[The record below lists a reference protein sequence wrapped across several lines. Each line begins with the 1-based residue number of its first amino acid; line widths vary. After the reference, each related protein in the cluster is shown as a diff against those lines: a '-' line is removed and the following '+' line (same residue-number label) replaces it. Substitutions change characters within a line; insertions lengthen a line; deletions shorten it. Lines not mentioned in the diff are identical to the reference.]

1 MAFVREIK
9 EAEAKQAMAESKEA
23 LHKTKGQLSHERKAA
38 KSVVKEIAALEKDI
52 VMAKAEAAKALE
64 EKEQMEKQIKEERE
78 SINETLKKAEK
89 VQAELERMESEADRE
104 VDQVVGMESER
115 QKVEREA
122 MEAELKLKA
131 NLMVREELV
140 LERIALRVHQVDWK
154 VIGDADF
161 DESDDLTKID
171 GIDKFVE
178 RKLNALEI
186 ISFEQISRM
195 DARNMEIINNAIEF
209 PPGRIEKQGW
219 IDKATELMI

>member
-1 MAFVREIK
+1 
-9 EAEAKQAMAESKEA
+9 MAESKEA

-64 EKEQMEKQIKEERE
+64 EKEQMEKQIKEARE

>member
-1 MAFVREIK
+1 
-9 EAEAKQAMAESKEA
+9 
-23 LHKTKGQLSHERKAA
+23 
-38 KSVVKEIAALEKDI
+38 
-52 VMAKAEAAKALE
+52 MAKAEAAKALE
-64 EKEQMEKQIKEERE
+64 EKEQMEKQIKEERD

>member
-1 MAFVREIK
+1 MK
-9 EAEAKQAMAESKEA
+9 EQ
-23 LHKTKGQLSHERKAA
+23 
-38 KSVVKEIAALEKDI
+38 I
-52 VMAKAEAAKALE
+52 KAE
-64 EKEQMEKQIKEERE
+64 RE
-78 SINETLKKAEK
+78 AINETLKKAEQ
-89 VQAELERMESEADRE
+89 VQAELDRMESEADNE
-104 VDQVVGMESER
+104 VDQVVGMETER
-115 QKVEREA
+115 QRVEREA

-140 LERIALRVHQVDWK
+140 LERIALRVHQVNWK

-186 ISFEQISRM
+186 ISYEQISRM
-195 DARNMEIINNAIEF
+195 DAKNMEIINNAIEF

-219 IDKATELMI
+219 VEKALDLMI